1 MIELWR
7 RLATTT
13 LAVTLLAATTCP
25 QAAGLPIYDESL
37 QSGFVGGYSYGG
49 GSTFGS
55 TLQAHIGTHSVEF
68 VGDSY
73 NAVSFTHPTASFALS
88 TYPTLHFWIRG
99 GSSGGQQLEL
109 FISSDRDNGVPAVH
123 APLNGF
129 IAGGSI
135 SGSQWREVTVPLTQP
150 PLSAVGSVERFD
162 LQSEAGGAVQ
172 AAVYIDDVSLQGV
185 VSDPIFANGFESS
198 DIGPAPNGLVDE
210 HDVTVG
216 AMVSDRF
223 TWRDSANLPRVAVLA
238 HNDQLGPQAVGGYVN
253 HGGAMREFRYQLP
266 GNTTRIASVTTYG
279 NGGYGGFGYV
289 VSHSAWLPPNG
300 FCNGDDSPLG
310 YTYAGTWQ
318 RIFEGRHHA
327 IFRFQQNYERH
338 CTQTSPASTTLIP
351 VTIDW
356 IFSTGHDHPLWSITY
371 DMNAIAADK
380 LFDDSRAPYGELN
393 MDGNGSIDISGVAWG
408 DKFKFTST
416 SAPVT
421 LGSTWTWNT
430 GNTVPYVKEWIVSS
444 DATMGLVQTQTIS
457 QQDAGA
463 GRNPNYHDLTPRWGT
478 TSAGGN
484 AGGTYLMPWQDDW
497 PYQANADN
505 LGPSSSNNNSRL
517 TWGSQYGFL
526 GQTTYASNTNTAP
539 GNDGPFLPGWP
550 WESYSVF
557 VVLDRHSV
565 LPVEAQVTEVE
576 TIQGL
581 TLSASIGNVATT
593 GPAGVNRVDTTT
605 YAPVGYD
612 KVYSALTFAAAANVL
627 DATIT
632 LASGT
637 LHKPLV
643 IVRGVNAY
651 PTTVKLNNTTL
662 ILDTD
667 YFPSLRPDTGELWIT
682 LNVTLS
688 GAGNHLQI
696 LP

>member
-1 MIELWR
+1 MIGIGHD
-7 RLATTT
+7 LARMAC
-13 LAVTLLAATTCP
+13 AVTLLAAAMETRSTD
-25 QAAGLPIYDESL
+25 LPIYDESL
-37 QSGFVGGYSYGG
+37 ESGFVGGYSYGG
-49 GSTFGS
+49 GTTFGS
-55 TLQAHIGTHSVEF
+55 TAQAHNGTNSVEF
-68 VGDSY
+68 IGNSY
-73 NAVSFTHPTASFALS
+73 NAVSFTHPSSSFAIS

-99 GSSGGQQLEL
+99 ATSGSQQLEL
-109 FISSDRDNGVPAVH
+109 YVGSDRDNGTPPVH

-135 SGSQWREVTVPLTQP
+135 SATQWREVTVQLAQP
-150 PLSAVGSVERFD
+150 PLSAVGSVERID
-162 LQSEAGGAVQ
+162 LQSEAGGAMQ
-172 AAVYIDDVSLQGV
+172 AAVYIDDMSLQGS
-185 VSDPIFANGFESS
+185 VSDPIFANGFEST
-198 DIGPAPNGLVDE
+198 DIGPAANGLVEE

-223 TWRDSANLPRVAVLA
+223 TWRDSGNLPRVAVLA
-238 HNDQLGPQAVGGYVN
+238 HNDQLGPQSVGGYVN

-279 NGGYGGFGYV
+279 NGGQGGFGYV

-318 RIFEGRHHA
+318 RVFEGRHHA

-338 CTQTSPASTTLIP
+338 CTQNSPASTTLIP

-356 IFSTGHDHPLWSITY
+356 VFATGHDHPLWSITY
-371 DMNAIAADK
+371 DMNAIAADR

-393 MDGNGSIDISGVAWG
+393 MDGDGSIDISGVAWG

-421 LGSTWTWNT
+421 LGSSWTWNT
-430 GNTVPYVKEWIVSS
+430 PNTVPYVKEWIVSS
-444 DATMGLVQTQTIS
+444 DATMGLVQTQTID

-517 TWGSQYGFL
+517 TWGTQYGFL
-526 GQTTYASNTNTAP
+526 GQTTYASNTNTSP
-539 GNDGPFLPGWP
+539 GNSGPFLPGWP

-565 LPVEAQVTEVE
+565 LPVEAQVTQVE
-576 TIQGL
+576 TVQGL
-581 TLSASIGNVATT
+581 ALSATVGSVATS
-593 GPAGVNRVDTTT
+593 GPAGVNRVDTIT
-605 YAPVGYD
+605 YVPAGYD
-612 KVYSALTFAAAANVL
+612 KVYSALTFEAAGNSL
-627 DATIT
+627 DATIGIG
-632 LASGT
+632 SGT
-637 LHKPLV
+637 LRKPLV
-643 IVRGVNAY
+643 IVRSVTAY
-651 PTTVKLNNTTL
+651 PTTVKLNNVTL
-662 ILDTD
+662 VRDTD
-667 YFPSLRPDTGELWIT
+667 YFPTLRADKSELWIT
-682 LNVTLS
+682 LNANLS
-688 GAGNHLQI
+688 GATNHLQLI
-696 LP
+696 P